1 MPALCEAHHAVD
13 LASLRRLKPG
23 RGLCINWSS
32 GGRPTGSI
40 SIENGQQC
48 IRLAYRYQRR
58 DGTWHDVREVLAFA
72 ETETCFGGRRRWF
85 KCPSC
90 GRPCRVLYGGG
101 RLLCRLCCGLRYA
114 SQYETAGGRAR
125 GRAQKLRMRLG
136 GSGNL
141 LEAFPTRPRHMQ
153 SRTYRRLR
161 DLDTRLVGRST
172 AELAS
177 FVQTLGR
184 RVRQSSVTG

>member
-13 LASLRRLKPG
+13 LVWLRRLKPG

-40 SIENGQQC
+40 SIEIGQQC

-58 DGTWHDVREVLAFA
+58 DGTWHDVREVVAFT

-85 KCPSC
+85 GCPSC

-101 RLLCRLCCGLRYA
+101 RFLCRLCCGLRYA

-125 GRAQKLRMRLG
+125 CRAQKLRKRLG

-141 LEAFPTRPRHMQ
+141 LEAFPTRPKHMQ
-153 SRTYRRLR
+153 SRTYGRLR
-161 DLDTRLVGRST
+161 VLDTHLLGAST
-172 AELAS
+172 AELDRV
-177 FVQTLGR
+177 VQAMR
-184 RVRQSSVTG
+184 RRLAA